1 MEAILGWVTRRQFGQ
16 APQPFV
22 LQPQF
27 NQNATE
33 NIAISEV
40 EAGKYQITVTNWSQ
54 TESELEGAVAL
65 YAKDGAGTIIPVTL
79 SGSLDFTQ
87 DQNVT
92 TTYSAT
98 VDASSSLTGDAAKIG
113 AFIDANGNSQLDTGT
128 LVKAKLTLAS
138 PDFNSDL
145 VISFDHQSTSND
157 TNDDF
162 VFTYNAPTVAAALA
176 GNILTLTVSNVSSAP
191 QRLKRCRL
199 AALMMETVCHCL
211 LT

>member
-1 MEAILGWVTRRQFGQ
+1 MGNTASIGQ

-65 YAKDGAGTIIPVTL
+65 YAKDQAGTIIPVTL

-138 PDFNSDL
+138 P
-145 VISFDHQSTSND
+145 
-157 TNDDF
+157 
-162 VFTYNAPTVAAALA
+162 
-176 GNILTLTVSNVSSAP
+176 ILILIW
-191 QRLKRCRL
+191 
-199 AALMMETVCHCL
+199 
-211 LT
+211 